1 MNYKTM
7 LLASAA
13 VLFASQAMAQDLTGA
28 FSVPG
33 KGQIMSDTRLGLTR
47 EKARHHWWADDGLY
61 ASEELE
67 YGITDQ
73 FSVNAGIAN
82 LFDREGWYNNDH
94 NFEYNLGAKYTTRL
108 CNGLL
113 FQASGHYTTYN
124 PKDFYGHKNSDA
136 RWVKYLGGE
145 LKLGYELADGL
156 TAYGIYG
163 LDSEIDN
170 YSREIDQSL
179 SAGLHYYTG
188 KYALDAAIRYDFNTH
203 DKNTHEWWL
212 DAAADYYVKENVA
225 LGVYGS
231 YFLDGDSSTDY
242 IKQSHEVGLRV
253 KVLF

>member
-28 FSVPG
+28 LSVPG

-47 EKARHHWWADDGLY
+47 EKWRHHWGADDGVY

-67 YGITDQ
+67 YGVTDQ

-82 LFDREGWYNNDH
+82 QFDREGWYNNDH
-94 NFEYNLGAKYTTRL
+94 NFDYVLGAKYTTAL
-108 CNGLL
+108 CDKTT
-113 FQASGHYTTYN
+113 FQVAAHYNTYN
-124 PKDFYGHKNSDA
+124 PKDFWGHKGNDA
-136 RWVKYLGGE
+136 RWVKVLGGE
-145 LKLGYELADGL
+145 LKLGYDLGNGL
-156 TAYGIYG
+156 SAYGIYA
-163 LDSEIDN
+163 LDSQID
-170 YSREIDQSL
+170 YYTREIDQSL

-188 KYALDAAIRYDFNTH
+188 KYALDGAIRYDFNTH
-203 DKNTHEWWL
+203 DENTHEWWL

-231 YFLDGDSSTDY
+231 YFLDGNSWAKD
-242 IKQSHEVGLRV
+242 IKQAHEFGLHV